1 MFRYG
6 NKIWIL
12 ACHSLANNNILI
24 LPIVIEMR
32 RTMKKSLF
40 SKLTY
45 TYTSIIFI
53 IFFIYCL
60 NVMDKDGGIAYQKH
74 KASLHVF
81 FVIFLTAFI
90 LLGINLISTKDKT
103 DIIQKKTWMSGLK
116 LTCILL
122 IFLVLRALLER

>member
-1 MFRYG
+1 
-6 NKIWIL
+6 
-12 ACHSLANNNILI
+12 
-24 LPIVIEMR
+24 
-32 RTMKKSLF
+32 MKKSLF

-74 KASLHVF
+74 KSSLHVF
-81 FVIFLTAFI
+81 FVFFLTAFI

-103 DIIQKKTWMSGLK
+103 DTIQKETCVSGLK
-116 LTCILL
+116 LTGILL
-122 IFLVLRALLER
+122 IFIVLRALLER